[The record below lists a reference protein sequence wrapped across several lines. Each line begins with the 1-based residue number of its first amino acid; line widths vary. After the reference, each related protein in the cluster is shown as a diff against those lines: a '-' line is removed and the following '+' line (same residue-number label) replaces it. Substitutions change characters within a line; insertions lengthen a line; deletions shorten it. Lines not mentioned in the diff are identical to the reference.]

1 MKQKNDSYKIGI
13 WEEYNFRFLLAD
25 CTNSVAEV
33 VRRHNYIHSSS
44 LLVAKTM
51 MGAFFLAGMVKEET
65 MVSIQMEGDGE
76 VERVMGYSD
85 RIGRMRGLVKIPN
98 HFSVDDPS
106 LGVGK
111 GIFRVTRWGG
121 IRKLHQSITKLEKAP
136 FESNLL
142 HHISESDQLISFVS
156 IHLSE
161 DKSCKGMILQALP
174 FTEQSKIDELMD
186 RLGEMQYSTEELFDG
201 SLDVILNRL
210 EKSLKTNALTLD
222 TGIPEFYCGCT
233 VEKIKNV
240 VRSMGKEE
248 AYSILEEQGRIE
260 IICEFCNEVY
270 ELDSEEVHLL
280 FI

>member
-1 MKQKNDSYKIGI
+1 MIQNSDSYKIGI
-13 WEEYNFRFLLAD
+13 WEEYNFRFLIAD

-33 VRRHNYIHSSS
+33 VRRHKYIHSSS
-44 LLVAKTM
+44 QLVAKTM

-98 HFSVDDPS
+98 HQPQNDPS

-121 IRKLHQSITKLEKAP
+121 VRKLHQSITKLEKAP

-156 IHLSE
+156 IYLSE

-186 RLGEMQYSTEELFDG
+186 RLGEMHYTTEQLFEG
-201 SLDVILNRL
+201 SLDVVLGRL
-210 EKSLKTNALTLD
+210 EKSLNTNALTLD

-233 VEKIKNV
+233 MDKIKNV
-240 VRSMGKEE
+240 IRSMGKEE

>member
-1 MKQKNDSYKIGI
+1 MILKSDSYKIGI

-33 VRRHNYIHSSS
+33 VRRHNYKHSSS

-98 HFSVDDPS
+98 HLSVDDPS

-156 IHLSE
+156 IYLSE

-186 RLGEMQYSTEELFDG
+186 RLGEMQYTTEELFDG
-201 SLDVILNRL
+201 NLDVILNRL
-210 EKSLKTNALTLD
+210 EMSLKTNALTLD

-240 VRSMGKEE
+240 IRSMGKEE